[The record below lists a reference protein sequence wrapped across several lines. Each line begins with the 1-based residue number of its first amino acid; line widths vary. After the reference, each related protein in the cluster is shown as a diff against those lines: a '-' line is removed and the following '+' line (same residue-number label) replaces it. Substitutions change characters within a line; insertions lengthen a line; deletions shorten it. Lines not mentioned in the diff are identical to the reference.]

1 MAKLRERNEQI
12 EIILE
17 RRHVILLGFCAIVL
31 GSLLF
36 LLGMLTQRTWLSAP
50 STLVASA
57 RKETP
62 PPLFPDR
69 SAEPNVRKED
79 FEFYEKLTG
88 TPAKDSKT
96 ARTRDADLTAHASAS
111 TAPASSAPAKPAQPA
126 PPVAAASSL
135 KSPDKSASVAQASTA
150 KAAPPTVEVANK
162 TTQSPKSESRTAKTT
177 SSSSVA
183 APAVKVTKGLPSTD
197 KSGAYALQVASLGD
211 RSDAQA
217 YTKRLKSKGY
227 PAFVDSARVNGKVVF
242 RVKVGNYGSR
252 DKAKQVASKLEADFG
267 RGVLVQRAA
276 EG

>member
-36 LLGMLTQRTWLSAP
+36 LLGMLTQRTWLSTP
-50 STLVASA
+50 STLVAAA

-88 TPAKDSKT
+88 TPAKDAKPS
-96 ARTRDADLTAHASAS
+96 RTHDAELTAHASAS
-111 TAPASSAPAKPAQPA
+111 TAPASTAAAKTSQPA
-126 PPVAAASSL
+126 PPVAAQASA

-150 KAAPPTVEVANK
+150 KSAPPTVEVAAK
-162 TTQSPKSESRTAKTT
+162 TTQSAKSDSHSAKT
-177 SSSSVA
+177 SSSTHVE
-183 APAVKVTKGLPSTD
+183 PAVKVTKNLPSTD
-197 KSGAYALQVASLGD
+197 KSGAYALQVVALAD

-217 YTKRLKSKGY
+217 YSKRLKSKGY

-252 DKAKQVASKLEADFG
+252 DKAKQVASKLEAEVG